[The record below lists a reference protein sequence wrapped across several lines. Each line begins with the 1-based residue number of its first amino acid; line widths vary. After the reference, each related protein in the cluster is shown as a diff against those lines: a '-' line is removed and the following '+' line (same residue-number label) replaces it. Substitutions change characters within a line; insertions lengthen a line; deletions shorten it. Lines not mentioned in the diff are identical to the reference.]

1 MHVTFEERPALHG
14 MRIAIVTLD
23 AAQQLNALSLPM
35 IDALLDQLGRWAN
48 EPAVAC
54 VLLRGNGAVPRR
66 SAPVA
71 TYAALQRPA
80 EASPERCR
88 PWPSVSLPTSTAS
101 STCCTITRSR

>member
-23 AAQQLNALSLPM
+23 AAQQLNALSLPI

-54 VLLRGNGAVPRR
+54 VLLRGNGAKAFCAGGDVRRLAEACR
-66 SAPVA
+66 SAPGQV
-71 TYAALQRPA
+71 PA
-80 EASPERCR
+80 FAERFFADDIGKAPVR
-88 PWPSVSLPTSTAS
+88 E
-101 STCCTITRSR
+101 RGGRE